1 AILIEA
7 CEHAKLN
14 NKNKAL
20 ELLEKGLKISNN
32 LKIEEY
38 QHRFKIL
45 LAINNEIPGEKLEQI
60 ILAGMIYFEKENLY
74 EYIAEY
80 NETLAI
86 KFYHEDNHSKASKY
100 FYLSSKARKKSHNKG
115 ALK

>member
-1 AILIEA
+1 VIQKSPNNYRAILIEA

-20 ELLEKGLKISNN
+20 ELLERGLKISNN

-80 NETLAI
+80 NET
-86 KFYHEDNHSKASKY
+86 
-100 FYLSSKARKKSHNKG
+100 
-115 ALK
+115 